1 MMGRGSLNGLLN
13 RGRNAGSPAS
23 AGKASAEEARMKFT
37 FKFLLANG
45 RSEYYT
51 FTASVFKD
59 AHRAACVYSRLAFRP
74 LEVMDFYY
82 VP

>member
-1 MMGRGSLNGLLN
+1 
-13 RGRNAGSPAS
+13 
-23 AGKASAEEARMKFT
+23 MKFT